1 MFYSIKNLL
10 FVKLLKHLKKRLS
23 LLSKQGLDVLLRIVD
38 QQVQWLNSLT
48 LLLVS
53 LLQEPDFQENECMYD
68 DFDLD
73 SDFNSG
79 IKLFCL

>member
-10 FVKLLKHLKKRLS
+10 FFKLLKHLKKRLS

-48 LLLVS
+48 LLFAS